1 MKLLDWSCLTISSLR
16 NCFTNEPRNW
26 LLTHDSRQVRDGVT
40 AWPTDALRTCKLLVV
55 ATKVRKKIV
64 ATRVGETFGVTF
76 VAPFV
81 APDRALFLQP
91 TCQPA
96 TRRVK

>member
-1 MKLLDWSCLTISSLR
+1 MQTLGTRHC
-16 NCFTNEPRNW
+16 
-26 LLTHDSRQVRDGVT
+26 QVYSDGVT
-40 AWPTDALRTCKLLVV
+40 AWPTDALRTCKLHFV

-64 ATRVGETFGVTF
+64 ATRVGDTFGVTF

-91 TCQPA
+91 T
-96 TRRVK
+96 RRAK